1 MPQFTI
7 DLPDELMPVLTRR
20 AQAWNRSIER
30 FLSDYIIMCLE
41 NEEEAPAVSADAGR
55 EALEDILEERDKGPF
70 VVFDDRDAFVERI
83 MARVRARIEGTA
95 AHE

>member
-7 DLPDELMPVLTRR
+7 DLPDELMADLYRK

-30 FLSDYIIMCLE
+30 FLADYVVMCLE
-41 NEEEAPAVSADAGR
+41 NEKPATVDTRR

-70 VVFDDRDAFVERI
+70 VVIDDRDAFVERI
-83 MARVRARIEGTA
+83 MARARARIEGVA
-95 AHE
+95 ARG